1 MNLSVEFKAPKL
13 SVVIPSQNVNINV
26 GIPVVK
32 EYVDAE
38 PYIGPY
44 EIEPSGV
51 DQSFETT
58 GKRFTDNLT
67 VTRIDPEYV
76 GSDIPRQNSLEVNGL
91 NVTAYWGFFSD
102 TVTVSG
108 VPNLESQTVTP
119 TETTQ
124 TVSYGS
130 SYDGLSSVTVNAIDS
145 NYIGSGVTQ
154 QNTLTVSGNTVS
166 NLIGYYSSVNS
177 ATVDSA
183 VWKSATSATVTPT
196 LTINTNNGL
205 IKANVSS
212 GHMITP
218 IQTDGW
224 ALHTTHYTI
233 NIKGSDTLQLTT
245 VSSTTIT
252 PTETVQTA
260 VESRRYTV
268 GTVKVAA
275 IPSTYVGSAITTQ
288 TYLTPLGNTVSAQAG
303 YYPNTTTATV
313 QDAEFRSTSQFTW
326 NPTVT
331 VASDGTVTATISSS
345 GNLSPIRFAGW
356 VTDSQTF
363 PFTVSGSTQTTISD
377 PNLIS
382 SNLRAGVTLF
392 GTTGNIMVPTIT
404 HDTATKTVTFA
415 F

>member
-1 MNLSVEFKAPKL
+1 MKLTAEFKAVAL
-13 SVVIPSQNVNINV
+13 SVSINTAETTVSV
-26 GIPVVK
+26 GVPVVK
-32 EYVDAE
+32 EYVDA
-38 PYIGPY
+38 PAFSGPY
-44 EIEPSGV
+44 EITPA
-51 DQSFETT
+51 DDAQSFETT
-58 GKRFTDNLT
+58 GKRFTRDLT
-67 VTRIDPEYV
+67 VNAIDPEYV
-76 GSDIPRQNSLEVNGL
+76 GSDIPRRNSLEVNGL

-102 TVTVSG
+102 TVTVTG

-145 NYIGSGVTQ
+145 NYIGSGVPQ

-166 NLIGYYSSVNS
+166 NLIGYYGSVNS
-177 ATVDSA
+177 VTVDSA

-196 LTINTNNGL
+196 VTINTNNGL

-224 ALHTTHYTI
+224 ALHTTHHTI

-245 VSSTTIT
+245 VASTTIT
-252 PTETVQTA
+252 PSETVQTA

-275 IPSTYVGSAITTQ
+275 IPSDYVGSAVPVRSGLSTV
-288 TYLTPLGNTVSAQAG
+288 GNTVSAQSG
-303 YYPNTTTATV
+303 YYPNTV
-313 QDAEFRSTSQFTW
+313 STSVDSVAMRGTS
-326 NPTVT
+326 NITVT
-331 VASDGTVTATISSS
+331 PSIEIDSDGTVSVTVQSS
-345 GNLSPIRFAGW
+345 GDLKPVRYAGW
-356 VTDSQTF
+356 ILDTQN
-363 PFTVSGSTQTTISD
+363 VSYKIDGSASTQISD

-392 GTTGNIMVPTIT
+392 GTSGNIMVPTIT

>member
-1 MNLSVEFKAPKL
+1 MKLTAEFKPVALSVAINTAETNV
-13 SVVIPSQNVNINV
+13 SVGV
-26 GIPVVK
+26 PVVK
-32 EYVDAE
+32 EYVDA
-38 PYIGPY
+38 PAFSGPY
-44 EIEPSGV
+44 EITPADEA
-51 DQSFETT
+51 QSFETT
-58 GKRFTDNLT
+58 GKRFTRDL
-67 VTRIDPEYV
+67 
-76 GSDIPRQNSLEVNGL
+76 
-91 NVTAYWGFFSD
+91 
-102 TVTVSG
+102 
-108 VPNLESQTVTP
+108 
-119 TETTQ
+119 
-124 TVSYGS
+124 
-130 SYDGLSSVTVNAIDS
+130 TVNAIDPDFVGS
-145 NYIGSGVTQ
+145 NVPRRTTVSLNGLTVTALSGFYSSDVVVSAVPSLQTKTIDPSESIQTVSHDSDYDGLGNVQVNAIPSDYIGSGVPQ

-166 NLIGYYSSVNS
+166 NLIGYYGSVNS
-177 ATVDSA
+177 VTVDSA
-183 VWKSATSATVTPT
+183 VWKSAASATATPT
-196 LTINTNNGL
+196 VTINTNNGL

-233 NIKGSDTLQLTT
+233 NITGSDTLQLTT
-245 VSSTTIT
+245 VASTTIT

-288 TYLTPLGNTVSAQAG
+288 TYLIPLGNTVSAQAG
-303 YYPNTTTATV
+303 YYPNTTDVTV
-313 QDAEFRSTSQFTW
+313 QDAVIRGSSQFTW

-331 VASDGTVTATISSS
+331 VASDGTITATISSS

-356 VTDSQTF
+356 IADSQTF

-392 GTTGNIMVPTIT
+392 GTTGDIMVPTIT